1 MKVQPS
7 NYTRPYQKTN
17 VSVENNDTRRNNHKP
32 SFGNVLVG
40 YSNFL
45 ENGGFIAE
53 FLSVDTFGMMTPR
66 TAQGFLRNH
75 EKLGHL
81 NYRAGRE
88 EAVRE
93 LLSGPA
99 YYYVPLVILTGAG
112 LLFGR
117 TARVNSEVLK
127 NLHKVMK
134 NVSGDIK
141 NAAEIKQNFVKK
153 VMDDAFEGFTHGREN
168 IDEIGNI
175 FNEIT
180 AHRKSSV
187 NLKEWFNGLFRKKGE
202 NEFSFKKSAK
212 KAEELLTS
220 VNKANG
226 KNLDNTTVIK
236 VAGENYKLSHFMKD
250 VSNYLDDFTAKAAK
264 TTDDRETFIDKFHKK
279 ALTLKHTANILALA
293 GLSAFLIIIP
303 KLYKTGE
310 SFPGMEG
317 LEAQP
322 ETTPDAKNIE
332 NAKKEAANENK

>member
-1 MKVQPS
+1 MKVQPL
-7 NYTRPYQKTN
+7 NYTRPYRTN
-17 VSVENNDTRRNNHKP
+17 NLHTQNNKNNNAKP
-32 SFGNVLVG
+32 SFGNLFVS
-40 YSNFL
+40 YSNML

-53 FLSVDTFGMMTPR
+53 FLSVDTLGMMGPR
-66 TAQGFLRNH
+66 TGQGFLRNH

-99 YYYVPLVILTGAG
+99 YYYVPLAILTTAG

-134 NVSGDIK
+134 NVGGDIK

-153 VMDDAFEGFTHGREN
+153 VMDDAFDGFTHEREN
-168 IDEIGNI
+168 IDKIGKI
-175 FNEIT
+175 FNEIVENK
-180 AHRKSSV
+180 KSPAS
-187 NLKEWFNGLFRKKGE
+187 LKEWFGGLFRKKDKNG
-202 NEFSFKKSAK
+202 FSLKKSTQ

-236 VAGENYKLSHFMKD
+236 VAGENYKLAHFMKD
-250 VSNYLDDFTAKAAK
+250 VSNYLDDFTQKAAK
-264 TTDDRETFIDKFHKK
+264 TTEPAEAFIDKFHKK
-279 ALTLKHTANILALA
+279 ALTLKHTANVLALS

-317 LEAQP
+317 LEPSTEQAAGTQP
-322 ETTPDAKNIE
+322 AE
-332 NAKKEAANENK
+332 NAKKEAI